1 MSITLKFFMIKR
13 GLTHE
18 KLVEKSG
25 AQNSSDVLNHVRGL
39 GVAPTDNDIAELE
52 AFFST
57 REQRAAEPLEA
68 PVETASEPPKA
79 ASTKSKRKK
88 RG

>member
-25 AQNSSDVLNHVRGL
+25 AQNSSDVLNHVRSL

-52 AFFST
+52 AFFSS
-57 REQRAAEPLEA
+57 REQSTPAPLEVQVA
-68 PVETASEPPKA
+68 ESSEPPKVV
-79 ASTKSKRKK
+79 SVKSKRKK

>member
-18 KLVEKSG
+18 KLVEKTG
-25 AQNSSDVLNHVRGL
+25 AQTSSEVLSHVRSL

-52 AFFST
+52 AFFTSKT
-57 REQRAAEPLEA
+57 QVATDNLSVQDETSVEQ
-68 PVETASEPPKA
+68 PKDVQ
-79 ASTKSKRKK
+79 SKSKRKK
-88 RG
+88 R